1 MTTYD
6 LQQLNRLVQ
15 ELSKTVSALARGTE
29 LPAKQRE
36 DILRINQAIRDEV
49 QPPEDHI
56 IATAFGINL
65 NICIRAC
72 SELGVF
78 ELLHAAAPNA
88 LSAPEISRS
97 VNAQE
102 LLIVRFLRGVCALGF
117 ADEVGPDLY
126 AANKVSHAM
135 AQPPLAAGFCLSFD
149 NAARPKSNLQSHM
162 EFFRRRGWRC
172 PDNAKDGPYQDAN
185 DCVGRTSFDHWMADP
200 PESARFNTYMK
211 GVRGSRP
218 IWYRWMDVGSI
229 VGTGC
234 AEEEGIFMV
243 DVAGGYGHDL
253 NGFIGQLG
261 DKFRGRMILQDLPSV
276 IDSIQPGS
284 ISSRIERQS
293 HDIFFPQ
300 PAKGAKIYFMHMILH
315 DWPDDDCVKIL
326 SHLRDAMTPGFSQIL
341 INDAILPD
349 TKCPLM

>member
-1 MTTYD
+1 
-6 LQQLNRLVQ
+6 
-15 ELSKTVSALARGTE
+15 
-29 LPAKQRE
+29 
-36 DILRINQAIRDEV
+36 
-49 QPPEDHI
+49 
-56 IATAFGINL
+56 
-65 NICIRAC
+65 
-72 SELGVF
+72 
-78 ELLHAAAPNA
+78 
-88 LSAPEISRS
+88 
-97 VNAQE
+97 
-102 LLIVRFLRGVCALGF
+102 
-117 ADEVGPDLY
+117 
-126 AANKVSHAM
+126 
-135 AQPPLAAGFCLSFD
+135 
-149 NAARPKSNLQSHM
+149 
-162 EFFRRRGWRC
+162 
-172 PDNAKDGPYQDAN
+172 
-185 DCVGRTSFDHWMADP
+185 MADP

-211 GVRGSRP
+211 AVRGSRP
-218 IWYRWMDVGSI
+218 IWYRWMDVGRI
-229 VGTGC
+229 AGTGC